1 MSPQSDGQYRGP
13 GHLSLPRRIGRA
25 ALTPFRS
32 LGIEESIA
40 ALRQDFAD
48 LRASDRRA
56 EASRVK
62 LDETGAFDRDAMA
75 FLQGQRRASF
85 EDRLATRQRATSR
98 NAWIS
103 LGLGVLFFAGWL
115 CRLTTMTWTT
125 SATLTA
131 LQFTPASAVWFL
143 LAFRF
148 GLENYQIRMRR
159 RVRVMEYLCAA
170 HGFWPR

>member
-1 MSPQSDGQYRGP
+1 MSPQGDGEVPDPWR
-13 GHLSLPRRIGRA
+13 LSFPLRIGRA
-25 ALTPFRS
+25 ALAPFRS
-32 LGIEESIA
+32 LRVGQTIA
-40 ALRQDFAD
+40 ALRQDLSD
-48 LRASDRRA
+48 LRAGDRRA

-62 LDETGAFDRDAMA
+62 LDEMGAV
-75 FLQGQRRASF
+75 F
-85 EDRLATRQRATSR
+85 EDKLATRQQATAR
-98 NAWIS
+98 NAWIF

-115 CRLTTMTWTT
+115 TRLTTMTWTA

-159 RVRVMEYLCAA
+159 RIRVMEYLCAT